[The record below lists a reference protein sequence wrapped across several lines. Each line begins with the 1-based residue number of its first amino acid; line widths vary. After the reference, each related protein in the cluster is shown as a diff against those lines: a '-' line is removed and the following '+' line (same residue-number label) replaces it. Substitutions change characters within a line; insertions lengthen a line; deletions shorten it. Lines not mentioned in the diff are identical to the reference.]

1 MSETTQ
7 SYENHRQRRPVYL
20 ALYAVFF
27 ADIVWATWHAIQA
40 PGFATVLA
48 VITAIALLVLTFYAR
63 VFALVVQDRLIRLEM
78 RLRMRELLPAAL
90 HARIHEFTKAQLVAL
105 RFASDAELPALAE
118 TVLRDKIT
126 DQKTI
131 KQMIKNWQGDFL
143 RA

>member
-1 MSETTQ
+1 MSETPQT
-7 SYENHRQRRPVYL
+7 YENHRQRQPLYL
-20 ALYAVFF
+20 SLYAIFF
-27 ADIVWATWHAIQA
+27 ADVVWTTWRAIQA

-48 VITAIALLVLTFYAR
+48 VITAIALLLLTFYAR
-63 VFALVVQDRLIRLEM
+63 RFALVVQDRLIRLEM
-78 RLRMRELLPAAL
+78 RLRLRELLPAAL
-90 HARIHEFTKAQLVAL
+90 HSRIHEFSKGQLVAL

-126 DQKTI
+126 DQKAI